1 MQPIQQIVLCVY
13 AWSLKF
19 IAAVVVIVESGCL
32 VMIVVGMW
40 LLLLLCCCDFE
51 GIFYCREKLWRIC
64 ATLSTTMS

>member
-32 VMIVVGMW
+32 VICCWYVVIVTAM
-40 LLLLLCCCDFE
+40 LLSQSLSRLCSKEQYFSLHNLQH
-51 GIFYCREKLWRIC
+51 IL
-64 ATLSTTMS
+64 